1 LTRRVLLLSAYA
13 ADSHEY
19 WRRRLAALLPEYRFT
34 ALTLPARHFSW
45 RLRGN
50 ALYWAGAERAT
61 LEAGY
66 DALLATSVVDLA
78 TLRGLVPALASL
90 PTLLYFHENQF
101 AYPPGA
107 RQQGRLEAQVTSLYS
122 ALAADRLAFNSAWNR
137 DSFLAGAADLL
148 GRLPDRVPPGVVDT
162 LAARSEVLPVPLAA
176 DVEAPA
182 AGAHPFSGDGPY
194 RGAGGRPL
202 RLAWLGRFEYDK
214 GPERLAQL
222 AEHLAAGERPVEL
235 ALVGRRFRRE
245 PAAFAA
251 LPAILGERLVHCGY
265 LPLRSDYLALL
276 SAADIVLSTAL
287 HEFQGIAV
295 LEAVARGCLPCVPDA
310 LAYAELYPARF
321 RYPVQGASEADSRA
335 AAARIG
341 TLAEALAAGAVAAPA
356 VAPWQGPALAP
367 RYLCVLDFH
376 PASGAATGR

>member
-1 LTRRVLLLSAYA
+1 MTRRVLLLSAYA

-19 WRRRLAALLPEYRFT
+19 WRRGLAALLPAYRFT
-34 ALTLPARHFSW
+34 ALTLPPRHFSW

-50 ALYWAGAERAT
+50 ALYWARAERAT

-66 DALLATSVVDLA
+66 DALVATSVVDLA
-78 TLRGLVPALASL
+78 TLRGLVPAITSL

-137 DSFLAGAADLL
+137 DSFLAGAAALL

-176 DVEAPA
+176 DVDAP
-182 AGAHPFSGDGPY
+182 GEGTHPFSGAGPY
-194 RGAGGRPL
+194 RGARGRPL

-214 GPERLAQL
+214 GPDRLARL
-222 AEHLAAGERPVEL
+222 VEYLAAGTRPVEL

-245 PAAFAA
+245 PGAFTA

-265 LPLRSDYLALL
+265 LPQRSDYLALL

-287 HEFQGIAV
+287 HEFQGVAV

-310 LAYAELYPARF
+310 LAYPELYPARF
-321 RYPVQGASEADSRA
+321 RYAADEAADASARA
-335 AAARIG
+335 AAARIE
-341 TLAEALAAGAVAAPA
+341 TLAGDLARGAAAAPS
-356 VAPWQGPALAP
+356 VAPWQGAALAP
-367 RYLCVLDFH
+367 RYAQALAFGPLR
-376 PASGAATGR
+376 GR

>member
-19 WRRRLAALLPEYRFT
+19 WRRSLAALLPGICFT
-34 ALTLPARHFSW
+34 SLTLPPRHFSW

-50 ALYWAGAERAT
+50 ALYWARSERAT

-66 DALLATSVVDLA
+66 DALVATSLVDLA

-101 AYPPGA
+101 AYPSTG

-122 ALAADRLAFNSAWNR
+122 ALAADRIAFNSAWNR
-137 DSFLAGAADLL
+137 DSFLGGIADLL
-148 GRLPDRVPPGVVDT
+148 ARLPDRVPAGIVDS

-176 DVEAPA
+176 DLDTPGE
-182 AGAHPFSGDGPY
+182 GTHPFSGDGPY
-194 RGAGGRPL
+194 RGAAGRPL
-202 RLAWLGRFEYDK
+202 RVAWLGRFEYDK
-214 GPERLAQL
+214 GPERLQAL
-222 AEHLAAGERPVEL
+222 AECLASGARPVEL

-245 PAAFAA
+245 PEAFAA
-251 LPAILGERLVHCGY
+251 LPAILGGRLVHAAY
-265 LPLRSDYLALL
+265 LPERADYLALL
-276 SAADIVLSTAL
+276 SAADIVLSTAR

-310 LAYAELYPARF
+310 LAYPELYPARF
-321 RYPVQGASEADSRA
+321 RYPVGGTADACGRA
-335 AAARIG
+335 AAALLG
-341 TLAEALAAGAVAAPA
+341 SLAEGLAAEELAPPS
-356 VAPWQGPALAP
+356 VTPWLGQALAP
-367 RYLCVLDFH
+367 RYRRALGS
-376 PASGAATGR
+376 AGA